1 MKGLAQLIYTSFF
14 LLAAPIL
21 LAHEGHDHAPV
32 SMKKA
37 VEIALA
43 TTHDYTLK
51 QPPFG
56 LQTLDKSWCNLPQTA
71 AHIHKNGQGY
81 YVVGVTNS
89 QQDKTL
95 YVRILLDASVTGANY
110 SGDFD
115 DVPGSSFATSSAH
128 AH

>member
-1 MKGLAQLIYTSFF
+1 MKGLAQLIYASLF
-14 LLAAPIL
+14 LLAAPVL

-32 SMKKA
+32 NMKKA

-51 QPPFG
+51 PPPFG
-56 LQTLDKSWCNLPQTA
+56 LQTLDKSWRNLPQTA
-71 AHIHKNGQGY
+71 ANIHKNDHGY
-81 YVVGVTNS
+81 YVVGITNP

-95 YVRILLDASVTGANY
+95 YVRISLDASVTGANY
-110 SGDFD
+110 SGNFD
-115 DVPGSSFATSSAH
+115 EAVRSSLSASSAH